1 MTIAPKLQDFLA
13 TRQVAY
19 EVLSHPRT
27 LSSSASAQAAHVP
40 GRRLAKAVV
49 VEDDRGYVLAVLPS
63 THHVALS
70 ELGKALH
77 RTGLHLAHEEE
88 LAKLFDDCDLGAL
101 PLTGQ
106 AYGMPVI
113 VDEDL
118 DAQPEVYF
126 EAGDHEHF
134 VHMTQ
139 GEFFRLTAD
148 APRAHFSRMD
158 AGLTRMGGGSVA

>member
-13 TRQVAY
+13 SRQVAY
-19 EVLSHPRT
+19 DVVSHPRT
-27 LSSSASAQAAHVP
+27 GCSSAAAQAAHVP
-40 GRRLAKAVV
+40 GRQLAKAVV

-70 ELGKALH
+70 DLGKALH
-77 RTGLHLAHEEE
+77 RSGMHLATEEE
-88 LAKLFDDCDLGAL
+88 LARLFPDCDLGAL

-113 VDEDL
+113 VDEAL
-118 DAQPEVYF
+118 DAQPEIWF
-126 EAGDHEHF
+126 EAGDHL
-134 VHMTQ
+134 HMVPMT
-139 GEFFRLTAD
+139 GDEFYRLTAD

-158 AGLTRMGGGSVA
+158 PGLCRIGGGDVA